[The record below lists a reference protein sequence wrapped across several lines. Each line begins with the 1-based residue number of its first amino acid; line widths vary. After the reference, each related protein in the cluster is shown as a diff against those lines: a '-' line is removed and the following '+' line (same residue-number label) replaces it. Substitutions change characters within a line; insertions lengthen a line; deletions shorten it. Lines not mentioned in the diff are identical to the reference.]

1 MKVKKFAVQLGYF
14 FFSVKEHRAG
24 ISHVIRSKFLILC
37 GFQYCVAKYRVIVD
51 RSKCV
56 ACGAAPAACPEVF
69 ELGSDN
75 GKNRVIDKY
84 SVELTPEL
92 SVGVIPEELYDCA
105 RAGAE
110 ACPVDAI
117 RIEKIEEG

>member
-1 MKVKKFAVQLGYF
+1 
-14 FFSVKEHRAG
+14 
-24 ISHVIRSKFLILC
+24 
-37 GFQYCVAKYRVIVD
+37 VAKYRVIVD
-51 RSKCV
+51 RSKCI

-117 RIEKIEEG
+117 RVERIEGGEA